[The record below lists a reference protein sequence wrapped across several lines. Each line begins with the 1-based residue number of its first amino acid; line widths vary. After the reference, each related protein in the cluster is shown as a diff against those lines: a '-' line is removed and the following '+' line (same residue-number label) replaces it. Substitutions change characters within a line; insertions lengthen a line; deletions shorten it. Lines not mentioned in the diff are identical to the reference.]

1 MNLNVSTLAY
11 LFPYLFAIV
20 GLGLSQILIMIAN
33 HTLSRYGELRFSPPQ
48 PFLILCITVTFIW
61 IGATYAPNNP
71 DWLAATILAIIL
83 ILVTLTDLKQM
94 VIPNSIV
101 FSGVLIAIAFRLWYH
116 PLSFGD
122 YVLAAVL
129 GFAILYGTSFI
140 RRDGVGGGDIKLYV
154 FIGLMSGVVCT
165 LLSLFLAS
173 LLGAMYGILGRTTG
187 RLKPKQ
193 PIPFAPFIALA
204 SLISFVYGEQWMNN
218 YYAWLAW
225 GDSYFIAR

>member
-1 MNLNVSTLAY
+1 MNHHDSTLAI

-33 HTLSRYGELRFSPPQ
+33 HILSRYGELRFSQQQ
-48 PFLILCITVTFIW
+48 PSLIICITVIFTW
-61 IGATYAPNNP
+61 IGATYSPNNP

-101 FSGVLIAIAFRLWYH
+101 FSGVLIAVAFRLWHH
-116 PLSFGD
+116 PLSVGD
-122 YVLAAVL
+122 YVLAAVV
-129 GFAILYGTSFI
+129 GFAILYGASFI
-140 RRDGVGGGDIKLYV
+140 RRDGVGGGDVKLYV

-173 LLGAMYGILGRTTG
+173 LLGAIYGILGRITG
-187 RLKPKQ
+187 RLHPKQ
-193 PIPFAPFIALA
+193 SIPFAPFITLA
-204 SLISFVYGEQWMNN
+204 SLISFAYGEQWMNN
-218 YYAWLAW
+218 YFVWLAS
-225 GDSYFIAR
+225 GDSYFIVR